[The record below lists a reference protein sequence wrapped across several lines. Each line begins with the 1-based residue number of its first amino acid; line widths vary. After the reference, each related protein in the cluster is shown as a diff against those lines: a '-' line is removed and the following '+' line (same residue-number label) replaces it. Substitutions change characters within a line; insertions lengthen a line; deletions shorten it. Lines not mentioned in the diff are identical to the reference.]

1 MSEWRLRVGPVVRIV
16 VQGVCKQI
24 CKRIRCVCA
33 CFLAGFFRI
42 LNAKALAALVKVN
55 DGGERL
61 VIYRLNAGAIVLIL
75 LELYFLA
82 VGVIHTSIQ
91 TQCL

>member
-42 LNAKALAALVKVN
+42 LNAKALAALVKVI

-61 VIYRLNAGAIVLIL
+61 VDTGDDFVD
-75 LELYFLA
+75 
-82 VGVIHTSIQ
+82 VGFSGDQGRAEGQGVVEFAED
-91 TQCL
+91 